1 MAPKAKK
8 GGHFLASGTDTYVFK
23 IDKDAAWPLEI
34 FTNKGVRSVR
44 CFQNTATKFRFDGEP
59 KYVVRLVIH
68 ARGEVEQQ
76 RKLKEWKARINSPII
91 TNQFITSL
99 HEYETDPVFMQYYK
113 TDDGPDGTE
122 LRDGEIVSGSSY
134 MKINDATNEVKYAE
148 SLFGEMSES
157 DSKKLTYKFNPREK
171 ESIQQAL
178 LYDQFEGIPA
188 DWNGIE
194 DFITW
199 TQNAEK
205 DPGKDFPEFWC
216 LVTPL
221 HGPDVAALLFWD
233 IGTYPSKFAMMI
245 DVLEVLKTISE
256 QSEKDRVVHMDTHDQ
271 NMACLK
277 INGQW
282 KGILHDQGKVQFV
295 NDHALFLEQ
304 LIKLYSGTRA
314 VNKTIKRIFKE
325 NDKAGIDEPDCS
337 IGDPTIK
344 NNSNNENDDSALKIV
359 EWLKKSDGNYTRFT
373 KSFDIIHVL
382 IMIEEAIYI
391 LCKRE
396 KEDFAPRKN
405 VTIFNRIVVEA
416 IHNLC
421 KDVMNEKVGNIDKLL
436 STYILSVKSA
446 WTTLEQLP
454 ESRAAAAALR
464 AFVEEEKAQ
473 QNLEKANRQKRFN
486 NYSRT
491 LKAERLERLARENGA
506 NKGGRRRYRR
516 KTRKLRR

>member
-1 MAPKAKK
+1 
-8 GGHFLASGTDTYVFK
+8 
-23 IDKDAAWPLEI
+23 
-34 FTNKGVRSVR
+34 
-44 CFQNTATKFRFDGEP
+44 
-59 KYVVRLVIH
+59 
-68 ARGEVEQQ
+68 
-76 RKLKEWKARINSPII
+76 
-91 TNQFITSL
+91 
-99 HEYETDPVFMQYYK
+99 
-113 TDDGPDGTE
+113 
-122 LRDGEIVSGSSY
+122 
-134 MKINDATNEVKYAE
+134 
-148 SLFGEMSES
+148 
-157 DSKKLTYKFNPREK
+157 
-171 ESIQQAL
+171 
-178 LYDQFEGIPA
+178 
-188 DWNGIE
+188 
-194 DFITW
+194 
-199 TQNAEK
+199 
-205 DPGKDFPEFWC
+205 
-216 LVTPL
+216 
-221 HGPDVAALLFWD
+221 
-233 IGTYPSKFAMMI
+233 
-245 DVLEVLKTISE
+245 
-256 QSEKDRVVHMDTHDQ
+256 MDTHDQ

-295 NDHALFLEQ
+295 NDHALFMEE

-416 IHNLC
+416 IHKLC

-436 STYILSVKSA
+436 STYIVSVKSA

-464 AFVEEEKAQ
+464 AFVEEERAQ